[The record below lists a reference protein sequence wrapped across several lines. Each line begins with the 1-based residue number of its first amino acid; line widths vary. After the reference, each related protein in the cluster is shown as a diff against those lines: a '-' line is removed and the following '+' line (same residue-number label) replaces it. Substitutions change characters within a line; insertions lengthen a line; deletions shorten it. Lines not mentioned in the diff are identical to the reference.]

1 MIGLVS
7 SQIEDKIDTRR
18 SGSTV
23 ARIYRGEAVPV
34 NGLSSREDAIGGS
47 AV

>member
-18 SGSTV
+18 SDSTV

-34 NGLSSREDAIGGS
+34 NGLSRREDPVSGS
-47 AV
+47 TV